1 MANELQ
7 KVGLVFTQEGAVDFK
22 KTLKEVNLEMNKNYN
37 QFRLTQAQ
45 WDSSTS
51 STEKLRAQQEY
62 LTNAYEIQQDKISTL
77 RMQLEEL
84 ENSEN
89 KNTTAIK
96 KKRNEL
102 TNAEIKLK
110 DYENKIKD
118 VNSALNDTGKKI
130 QDYGKKISDV
140 SEKINDVGN
149 KASVVS
155 AGVAAGGVALANSA
169 MSLEDAV
176 AKYVSTTNVAED
188 ETEKYKQVLE
198 NINKNNYGEGYDDIA
213 DSMAQ
218 VTMQIKDL
226 NAQDLQNI
234 TEKAIAL
241 RDLFGYDISESV
253 RAVKAMMDNFNVS
266 ADEAFNLIAEGKK
279 QGLDFSNEL
288 LDNINEYSVQFGKL
302 GLSVEDMF
310 NIFKVGADNGAFNLD
325 KIGDAVK
332 EFSIRVI
339 DGSNT
344 TVDGFK
350 RIGLNADDMAKK
362 FANGGE
368 EAKQAFIEVV
378 NRLGNM
384 DDKVSQSVAG
394 VDLFGTMWE
403 DLGPTVI
410 TSFSEMDAGISKSS
424 DSMQKSIDSLYNTTK
439 KKAETQLKRLQSL
452 GADFGDEMLP
462 VLEDLIDMAEG
473 FIEKLEGMSDAE
485 KQNVMNIA
493 LFVAGLG
500 PLTKAVGTVGQGI
513 GTVTKGVGTL
523 RTAIEVYKTGTE
535 SANESSNKL
544 ANGMKWL
551 SSSAGIA
558 TTAFT
563 AVTVGLGILKSQ
575 IDEEMSSIV
584 EARTEIEN
592 NTQARQNSLDVINQE
607 LSANMAQMEN
617 TKLLREE
624 LSNLVDENGKVKEGY
639 ESRVQFI
646 LSQLNNALGTEYT
659 MNDNIIK
666 QYGDMQDNI
675 DELIQKKQAQLILES
690 QEKEWQEAINNKN
703 QAYEDYLATQD
714 KIAEVQQK
722 INDLQN
728 NWTWRGSADMIMRV
742 NEYQGELEELQT
754 TLGEQDAQ
762 LQEYNNA
769 IATYQTNSQLM
780 IEGGV
785 ENYKKIEASV
795 AQTQTNITNTAN
807 ASLTER
813 INNQIAANAKVKE
826 LYDLEAQ
833 YNQNAKDS
841 IYAKNVEAGQKN
853 LQLLADELVS
863 KTSTIG
869 TLGQQEI
876 EAWRTLGSNSFD
888 VYKEKLDNMD
898 PTLAAKIQNLTGII
912 TTDTSLETATGN
924 QAGKMTDMFDQKLAL
939 SGKTADEIEAINS
952 NLENDRSVK
961 EGAEEIAGDAN
972 EGFNNN
978 VDGTKWGQDLSN
990 NISNG
995 MTSLKSKFWIT
1006 GAASAIATWIKN
1018 IIGHSV
1024 PKEGP
1029 LKDELTYMP
1038 DMIDNL
1044 VKGINKSR
1052 SKVKK
1057 ATSEVA
1063 QDIKDELNL
1072 EESTSVIKKRQTA
1085 TGITN
1090 IDDKKEELIN
1100 YDKMA
1105 NAITKALTN
1114 CKFTLDE
1121 DGFAR
1126 IVKDELYKVI

>member
-1 MANELQ
+1 MANELK
-7 KVGLVFTQEGAVDFK
+7 KVGLIFTQEGAVDFK
-22 KTLKEVNLEMNKNYN
+22 KTLQDISLEMNKNYN
-37 QFRLTQAQ
+37 QFKITQSQ
-45 WDSSTS
+45 WDSSTK

-62 LTNAYEIQQDKISTL
+62 LTNAYAIQEDKVKVL
-77 RMQLEEL
+77 KMQLEEL

-110 DYENKIKD
+110 DYESRIKE

-140 SEKINDVGN
+140 SEKIGDVGN
-149 KASVVS
+149 KASVIS

-169 MSLEDAV
+169 MNLEDAV
-176 AKYVSTTNVAED
+176 AKYISSTNVAERD
-188 ETEKYKQVLE
+188 TEKYKQVLE
-198 NINKNNYGEGYDDIA
+198 NINNNNYGEGYEDIA
-213 DSMAQ
+213 NSMAQ
-218 VTMQIKDL
+218 VTMQLKDL
-226 NAQDLQNI
+226 DAQNLQNV

-241 RDLFGYDISESV
+241 RDMFGYDVAESV
-253 RAVKAMMDNFNVS
+253 RAVKAMMDNLNVS

-302 GLSVEDMF
+302 GLSAEDMF

-344 TVDGFK
+344 TIDGFK

-378 NRLGNM
+378 NRLGSM
-384 DDKVSQSVAG
+384 DDKVSQSIAG

-410 TSFSEMDAGISKSS
+410 TSFSKMDSGISKSS
-424 DSMQKSIDSLYNTTK
+424 DSMQKSIDNLYNTTK

-452 GADFGDEMLP
+452 GADFGEEMLP
-462 VLEDLIDMAEG
+462 VLEDLIDLAEG
-473 FIEKLEGMSDAE
+473 FINKLEGMSDAE
-485 KQNVMNIA
+485 KQNIVNIG

-500 PLTKAVGTVGQGI
+500 PLTKAVGTVGKGI

-523 RTAIEVYKTGTE
+523 RTALETYKTGAE

-563 AVTVGLGILKSQ
+563 AVTVGLGILKSK
-575 IDEEMSSIV
+575 IDEEMSSIR
-584 EARTEIEN
+584 EARTEIES
-592 NTQARQNSLDVINQE
+592 NTQARQSSLDIINQE
-607 LSANMAQMEN
+607 LNANMAQIEN

-624 LSNLVDENGKVKEGY
+624 LNQLVDANGKVKEGC

-646 LSQLNNALGTEYT
+646 LNQLNNALGTEYT
-659 MNDNIIK
+659 LNGDIIG
-666 QYGDMQDNI
+666 QYDEMKKKI
-675 DELIQKKQAQLILES
+675 DELMQKKQAQLILES
-690 QEKEWQEAINNKN
+690 QEKEFQEAINNKG
-703 QAYEDYLATQD
+703 QAYEDYLATQN
-714 KIAEVQQK
+714 KIVEVQQK
-722 INDLQN
+722 INELQN
-728 NWTWRGSADMIMRV
+728 NWGWKGSADMIMRV
-742 NEYQGELEELQT
+742 NEYKEELEDLQT

-762 LQEYNNA
+762 LQEYNDA
-769 IATYQTNSQLM
+769 ITRYQTNSQLM
-780 IEGGV
+780 IEGGA
-785 ENYKKIEASV
+785 ENYKKIEESV
-795 AQTQTNITNTAN
+795 AQTQTNITNIAN
-807 ASLTER
+807 AGLAER
-813 INNQIAANAKVKE
+813 IKNQIDANTKSKE

-833 YNQNAKDS
+833 YNKNAKDS
-841 IYAKNVEAGQKN
+841 IYAKNVEEGQKN
-853 LQLLADELVS
+853 LQLLADELFNR
-863 KTSTIG
+863 TN
-869 TLGQQEI
+869 TLGILGPDEV
-876 EAWRTLGSNSFD
+876 EAWRLIGTNSFNA
-888 VYKEKLDNMD
+888 YKEKIDKMD
-898 PTLAAKIQNLTGII
+898 PTLAEKVQNLTGII
-912 TTDTSLETATGN
+912 ARDTSMETATGN
-924 QAGKMTDMFDQKLAL
+924 QAQRMTDMFDQKLTL
-939 SGKTADEIEAINS
+939 SGKTADEINNINAELK
-952 NLENDRSVK
+952 NNTSVE
-961 EGAEEIAGDAN
+961 EGAKELAGDAN
-972 EGFNNN
+972 TGFNTN
-978 VDGTKWGQDLSN
+978 VNGTKWGEDLSE
-990 NISNG
+990 NIASG
-995 MTSLKSKFWIT
+995 MQSKKSKIGIT

-1038 DMIDNL
+1038 DMINNL
-1044 VKGINKSR
+1044 VKGINDNKS
-1052 SKVKK
+1052 KITK
-1057 ATSEVA
+1057 ATSDMA
-1063 QDIKDELNL
+1063 KDMKSGL
-1072 EESTSVIKKRQTA
+1072 EFENENTFKDNTNKVIKVYNNYFYNPSFP
-1085 TGITN
+1085 ITCKEFTEEEM
-1090 IDDKKEELIN
+1090 KKVFN
-1100 YDKMA
+1100 YVNENLGKM
-1105 NAITKALTN
+1105 
-1114 CKFTLDE
+1114 
-1121 DGFAR
+1121 
-1126 IVKDELYKVI
+1126 Y

>member
-1 MANELQ
+1 MANELK

-22 KTLKEVNLEMNKNYN
+22 KTLQEVNLEMNKNYN

-62 LTNAYEIQQDKISTL
+62 LTNAYEIQQDKVSTL
-77 RMQLEEL
+77 KMQLEEL

-176 AKYVSTTNVAED
+176 AKYVSSTNVAED

-226 NAQDLQNI
+226 NEQDLQNI

-241 RDLFGYDISESV
+241 RDLFGYDVSESV
-253 RAVKAMMDNFNVS
+253 RAVKAMMDNLNVS

-302 GLSVEDMF
+302 GLSAEDMF

-344 TVDGFK
+344 TEDGFK
-350 RIGLNADDMAKK
+350 RIGLNADEMAKK

-378 NRLGNM
+378 NRLGSM
-384 DDKVSQSVAG
+384 DDKVSQSIAG

-410 TSFSEMDAGISKSS
+410 TSFSEMDGGISKSS
-424 DSMQKSIDSLYNTTK
+424 DSMQKSIDQLYNTTK

-452 GADFGDEMLP
+452 GAEFGDEMLP
-462 VLEDLIDMAEG
+462 VLENIIDMAEDV
-473 FIEKLEGMSDAE
+473 IDKLDGMSDSE
-485 KQNVMNIA
+485 KQNIINVG
-493 LFVAGLG
+493 LFVAALG
-500 PLTKAVGTVGQGI
+500 PAIKTAGTLGQGI
-513 GTVTKGVGTL
+513 GTVTKGIGTFTQAIGVARGTVESTSGVVNGL
-523 RTAIEVYKTGTE
+523 AKVFSGITSPIGLACTLIVTAI
-535 SANESSNKL
+535 
-544 ANGMKWL
+544 
-551 SSSAGIA
+551 AGIA
-558 TTAFT
+558 LSAQDTTKETEEAFENIGKGASDFTSGIET
-563 AVTVGLGILKSQ
+563 AKSHLESFNSTLFASSEEQQKLQEEMQEIQEGITEICKTASDERRGYT
-575 IDEEMSSIV
+575 DEEITQLEEYFTKLRELKNQEIAIQSSIATAITQQATTNAQSFQGSLEEYKV
-584 EARTEIEN
+584 QSQEWINTAIQQRDKTVQLIQDGTTQEIALLNQKYGSQATMQNEAY
-592 NTQARQNSLDVINQE
+592 A
-607 LSANMAQMEN
+607 
-617 TKLLREE
+617 
-624 LSNLVDENGKVKEGY
+624 
-639 ESRVQFI
+639 
-646 LSQLNNALGTEYT
+646 TEY
-659 MNDNIIK
+659 NNII
-666 QYGDMQDNI
+666 
-675 DELIQKKQAQLILES
+675 A
-690 QEKEWQEAINNKN
+690 N
-703 QAYEDYLATQD
+703 Q
-714 KIAEVQQK
+714 QQK
-722 INDLQN
+722 INAANQEVASVSQIYANGYLERASQN
-728 NWTWRGSADMIMRV
+728 DGFYTK
-742 NEYQGELEELQT
+742 
-754 TLGEQDAQ
+754 
-762 LQEYNNA
+762 LQEYNA
-769 IATYQTNSQLM
+769 
-780 IEGGV
+780 
-785 ENYKKIEASV
+785 KIEAENSRHNGQIESIENNGLLNQANKNSAKSQEEYMHKENMKDIWNEMYENMSDEQENELGVWLAQV
-795 AQTQTNITNTAN
+795 AQTEMYGGQIDEKTKSLVDSILASYDSMPSSTRESMKNTMSPMLEEMEN
-807 ASLTER
+807 AEPSLFAKATS
-813 INNQIAANAKVKE
+813 IADGILSRLKTTFMEHSPSRATRKIMKFAMQPMEEEMEDGKKE
-826 LYDLEAQ
+826 LFKQ
-833 YNQNAKDS
+833 
-841 IYAKNVEAGQKN
+841 
-853 LQLLADELVS
+853 
-863 KTSTIG
+863 
-869 TLGQQEI
+869 
-876 EAWRTLGSNSFD
+876 
-888 VYKEKLDNMD
+888 
-898 PTLAAKIQNLTGII
+898 
-912 TTDTSLETATGN
+912 
-924 QAGKMTDMFDQKLAL
+924 
-939 SGKTADEIEAINS
+939 ADEIGEGIT
-952 NLENDRSVK
+952 DR
-961 EGAEEIAGDAN
+961 
-972 EGFNNN
+972 
-978 VDGTKWGQDLSN
+978 LSN
-990 NISNG
+990 IEGKNVKSSIEAQANIGMQNG
-995 MTSLKSKFWIT
+995 ILA
-1006 GAASAIATWIKN
+1006 GN
-1018 IIGHSV
+1018 II
-1024 PKEGP
+1024 
-1029 LKDELTYMP
+1029 D
-1038 DMIDNL
+1038 
-1044 VKGINKSR
+1044 
-1052 SKVKK
+1052 
-1057 ATSEVA
+1057 
-1063 QDIKDELNL
+1063 
-1072 EESTSVIKKRQTA
+1072 
-1085 TGITN
+1085 
-1090 IDDKKEELIN
+1090 

-1105 NAITKALTN
+1105 NAFTKALTN

>member
-1 MANELQ
+1 
-7 KVGLVFTQEGAVDFK
+7 
-22 KTLKEVNLEMNKNYN
+22 
-37 QFRLTQAQ
+37 
-45 WDSSTS
+45 
-51 STEKLRAQQEY
+51 
-62 LTNAYEIQQDKISTL
+62 
-77 RMQLEEL
+77 
-84 ENSEN
+84 
-89 KNTTAIK
+89 
-96 KKRNEL
+96 
-102 TNAEIKLK
+102 
-110 DYENKIKD
+110 
-118 VNSALNDTGKKI
+118 
-130 QDYGKKISDV
+130 
-140 SEKINDVGN
+140 
-149 KASVVS
+149 
-155 AGVAAGGVALANSA
+155 
-169 MSLEDAV
+169 
-176 AKYVSTTNVAED
+176 
-188 ETEKYKQVLE
+188 
-198 NINKNNYGEGYDDIA
+198 
-213 DSMAQ
+213 
-218 VTMQIKDL
+218 
-226 NAQDLQNI
+226 
-234 TEKAIAL
+234 
-241 RDLFGYDISESV
+241 
-253 RAVKAMMDNFNVS
+253 
-266 ADEAFNLIAEGKK
+266 
-279 QGLDFSNEL
+279 
-288 LDNINEYSVQFGKL
+288 
-302 GLSVEDMF
+302 
-310 NIFKVGADNGAFNLD
+310 
-325 KIGDAVK
+325 
-332 EFSIRVI
+332 
-339 DGSNT
+339 
-344 TVDGFK
+344 
-350 RIGLNADDMAKK
+350 
-362 FANGGE
+362 
-368 EAKQAFIEVV
+368 
-378 NRLGNM
+378 M
-384 DDKVSQSVAG
+384 DDKVSQSIAG

-513 GTVTKGVGTL
+513 GAVTKGVGTL
-523 RTAIEVYKTGTE
+523 RTAIEVYRTGTE

-592 NTQARQNSLDVINQE
+592 NTQARQNSLDVINKE

-646 LSQLNNALGTEYT
+646 LNQLNNALGTEYT

-675 DELIQKKQAQLILES
+675 DELILKKQAQLILEA
-690 QEKEWQEAINNKN
+690 QEKEAQEAINNKQ

-722 INDLQN
+722 INDLQDD
-728 NWTWRGSADMIMRV
+728 WTWRGSADMIMRV

-762 LQEYNNA
+762 LQKYNDKL
-769 IATYQTNSQLM
+769 TSYQTNSQLM
-780 IEGGV
+780 LEGGV

-939 SGKTADEIEAINS
+939 SGKTADEIKAINS
-952 NLENDRSVK
+952 NLENDTSVG
-961 EGAEEIAGDAN
+961 EGAAEIAGDAN

-978 VDGTKWGQDLSN
+978 VDGATWGQDLSN

-995 MTSLKSKFWIT
+995 MTSQKSRFWIT
-1006 GAASAIATWIKN
+1006 GAASSVAGWIKS
-1018 IIGHSV
+1018 ILGHSV
-1024 PKEGP
+1024 PEEGP

-1072 EESTSVIKKRQTA
+1072 EESTSGIKKRQTA

>member
-1 MANELQ
+1 MANELK
-7 KVGLVFTQEGAVDFK
+7 KVGLIFTQEGAVDFK
-22 KTLKEVNLEMNKNYN
+22 KTLQDISLEMNKNYN
-37 QFRLTQAQ
+37 QFKLTQSQ
-45 WDSSTS
+45 WDSSTK

-62 LTNAYEIQQDKISTL
+62 LTNAYAIQEDRVKVL
-77 RMQLEEL
+77 KMQLEEL

-110 DYENKIKD
+110 DYESRIKE

-140 SEKINDVGN
+140 SEKISDVGN
-149 KASVVS
+149 KASVIS

-169 MSLEDAV
+169 MNLEDAV
-176 AKYVSTTNVAED
+176 AKYISSTNVAERD
-188 ETEKYKQVLE
+188 TEKYKQVLE
-198 NINKNNYGEGYDDIA
+198 NINNNNYGEGYEDIA
-213 DSMAQ
+213 NSMAQ
-218 VTMQIKDL
+218 VTMQLKDL
-226 NAQDLQNI
+226 DAQNLQNV

-241 RDLFGYDISESV
+241 RDMFGYDVAESV
-253 RAVKAMMDNFNVS
+253 RAVKAMMDNLNVS

-302 GLSVEDMF
+302 GLSAEDMF

-344 TVDGFK
+344 TIDGFK
-350 RIGLNADDMAKK
+350 RIGLNANDMAKK

-378 NRLGNM
+378 NRLGSM
-384 DDKVSQSVAG
+384 DDKVSQSIAG

-410 TSFSEMDAGISKSS
+410 TSFSKMDSGISKSS
-424 DSMQKSIDSLYNTTK
+424 DSMQKSIDNLYNTTK

-452 GADFGDEMLP
+452 GADFGEEMLP
-462 VLEDLIDMAEG
+462 VLEDLIDLAEG
-473 FIEKLEGMSDAE
+473 FINKLEGMSDAE
-485 KQNVMNIA
+485 KQNIVNIG

-500 PLTKAVGTVGQGI
+500 PLTKAVGTVGKGI

-523 RTAIEVYKTGTE
+523 RTALETYKTGAE

-563 AVTVGLGILKSQ
+563 AVTVGLGILKSK
-575 IDEEMSSIV
+575 IDEEMSSIR
-584 EARTEIEN
+584 EARTEIES
-592 NTQARQNSLDVINQE
+592 NTQARQSSLDIINQE
-607 LSANMAQMEN
+607 LNANMAQIEN

-624 LSNLVDENGKVKEGY
+624 LNQLVDANGKVKEGC

-646 LSQLNNALGTEYT
+646 LNQLNNALGTEYT
-659 MNDNIIK
+659 LNGDIIG
-666 QYGDMQDNI
+666 QYDEMKKKI
-675 DELIQKKQAQLILES
+675 DELMQKKQAQLILES
-690 QEKEWQEAINNKN
+690 QEKEFQEAINNKG
-703 QAYEDYLATQD
+703 QAYEDYLATQN
-714 KIAEVQQK
+714 KIVEVQQK
-722 INDLQN
+722 INELQN
-728 NWTWRGSADMIMRV
+728 NWGWKGSADMIMRV
-742 NEYQGELEELQT
+742 NEYKEELEDLQT

-769 IATYQTNSQLM
+769 ITKYQTNSQLM
-780 IEGGV
+780 IEGGA
-785 ENYKKIEASV
+785 ENYKKIEESV
-795 AQTQTNITNTAN
+795 AQTQTNITNIAN
-807 ASLTER
+807 AGLAER
-813 INNQIAANAKVKE
+813 IKNQIDANTKSKE

-833 YNQNAKDS
+833 YNKNAKDS
-841 IYAKNVEAGQKN
+841 IYAKNVEEGQKN
-853 LQLLADELVS
+853 LQLLADELFNR
-863 KTSTIG
+863 TN
-869 TLGQQEI
+869 TLGILGPDEV
-876 EAWRTLGSNSFD
+876 EAWRLIGTNSFNA
-888 VYKEKLDNMD
+888 YKEKIDKMD
-898 PTLAAKIQNLTGII
+898 PTLAAKVQNLTGII
-912 TTDTSLETATGN
+912 ARDTTMETATGN
-924 QAGKMTDMFDQKLAL
+924 QAQRMTDMFDQKLTL
-939 SGKTADEIEAINS
+939 SGKTADEINNINAELK
-952 NLENDRSVK
+952 NNTSVE
-961 EGAEEIAGDAN
+961 EGAKELAGDAN
-972 EGFNNN
+972 TGFNTN
-978 VDGTKWGQDLSN
+978 VDGTKWGEDLSE
-990 NISNG
+990 NIASG
-995 MTSLKSKFWIT
+995 MQSKKSKVGIT

-1038 DMIDNL
+1038 DMINNL
-1044 VKGINKSR
+1044 VKGINDNKS
-1052 SKVKK
+1052 K
-1057 ATSEVA
+1057 
-1063 QDIKDELNL
+1063 
-1072 EESTSVIKKRQTA
+1072 
-1085 TGITN
+1085 
-1090 IDDKKEELIN
+1090 
-1100 YDKMA
+1100 
-1105 NAITKALTN
+1105 ITKATTDMAKDMKSGLEFENENTFKDNTN
-1114 CKFTLDE
+1114 
-1121 DGFAR
+1121 
-1126 IVKDELYKVI
+1126 KVIKVYNNYFYNPSFPITCKEFTEEEMKKVFNYVNENLGKMY

>member
-1 MANELQ
+1 MANELK
-7 KVGLVFTQEGAVDFK
+7 KVGLIFTQEGAVDFK
-22 KTLKEVNLEMNKNYN
+22 KTLQDISLEMNKNYN
-37 QFRLTQAQ
+37 QFKLTQSQ
-45 WDSSTS
+45 WDSSTK

-62 LTNAYEIQQDKISTL
+62 LTNAYAIQEDKVKVL
-77 RMQLEEL
+77 KMQLEEL

-198 NINKNNYGEGYDDIA
+198 SINKNNYGEGYDDIA

-218 VTMQIKDL
+218 VTAQLKDL

-241 RDLFGYDISESV
+241 RDLFGYDVSESI
-253 RAVKAMMDNFNVS
+253 RAVKAMMDNLNVS

-302 GLSVEDMF
+302 GLSAEDMF

-350 RIGLNADDMAKK
+350 RIGLNADTMAKK

-378 NRLGNM
+378 NRLGSM
-384 DDKVSQSVAG
+384 DDKVSQSIAG

-410 TSFSEMDAGISKSS
+410 TSFSKMDSGISKSS
-424 DSMQKSIDSLYNTTK
+424 DSMQKSIDQLYNTTK

-452 GADFGDEMLP
+452 GADFGEEMLP

-513 GTVTKGVGTL
+513 GAVTKGVGTL
-523 RTAIEVYKTGTE
+523 RTAIEVYRTGTE

-592 NTQARQNSLDVINQE
+592 NTQARQNSLDVINKE

-646 LSQLNNALGTEYT
+646 LNQLNNALGTEYT

-675 DELIQKKQAQLILES
+675 DELILKKQAQLILEA
-690 QEKEWQEAINNKN
+690 QEKEAQEAINNKQ

-722 INDLQN
+722 INDLQDD
-728 NWTWRGSADMIMRV
+728 WTWRGSADMIMRV

-762 LQEYNNA
+762 LQKYNDKL
-769 IATYQTNSQLM
+769 TSYQTNSQLM
-780 IEGGV
+780 LEGGV

-978 VDGTKWGQDLSN
+978 VDGTKWGQDLSD
-990 NISNG
+990 NISDG
-995 MTSLKSKFWIT
+995 MTSKKSKIGIT
-1006 GAASAIATWIKN
+1006 GAASAVAGWIKS
-1018 IIGHSV
+1018 ILGHSV
-1024 PKEGP
+1024 PEEGP

-1044 VKGINKSR
+1044 VEGINKSR

-1072 EESTSVIKKRQTA
+1072 EESTSGIKKRQTA

-1090 IDDKKEELIN
+1090 IDDKKEELID

>member
-1 MANELQ
+1 MANELK
-7 KVGLVFTQEGAVDFK
+7 KVGLIFTQEGAVDFK
-22 KTLKEVNLEMNKNYN
+22 KTLQDISLEMNKNYN
-37 QFRLTQAQ
+37 QFKLTQSQ
-45 WDSSTS
+45 WDSSTK

-62 LTNAYEIQQDKISTL
+62 LTNAYAIQEDRVKVL
-77 RMQLEEL
+77 KMQLEEL

-110 DYENKIKD
+110 DYESRIKE

-140 SEKINDVGN
+140 SEKISDVGN
-149 KASVVS
+149 KASVIS

-169 MSLEDAV
+169 MNLEDAI
-176 AKYVSTTNVAED
+176 AKYISSTNVAERD
-188 ETEKYKQVLE
+188 TEKYKQVLE
-198 NINKNNYGEGYDDIA
+198 NINNNNYGEGYEDIA
-213 DSMAQ
+213 NSMAQ
-218 VTMQIKDL
+218 VTMQLKDL
-226 NAQDLQNI
+226 DAQNLQNV

-241 RDLFGYDISESV
+241 RDMFGYDVAESV
-253 RAVKAMMDNFNVS
+253 RAVKAMMDNLNVS

-302 GLSVEDMF
+302 GLSAEDMF

-344 TVDGFK
+344 TIDGFK

-378 NRLGNM
+378 NRLGSM
-384 DDKVSQSVAG
+384 DDKVSQSIAG

-410 TSFSEMDAGISKSS
+410 TSFSKMDSGISKSS
-424 DSMQKSIDSLYNTTK
+424 DSMQKSIDNLYNTTK

-452 GADFGDEMLP
+452 GADFGEEMLP
-462 VLEDLIDMAEG
+462 VLEDLIDLAEG
-473 FIEKLEGMSDAE
+473 FINKLEGMSDAE
-485 KQNVMNIA
+485 KQNIVNIG

-500 PLTKAVGTVGQGI
+500 PLTKAVGTVGKGI

-523 RTAIEVYKTGTE
+523 RTALETYKTGAE

-563 AVTVGLGILKSQ
+563 AVTVGLGILKSK
-575 IDEEMSSIV
+575 IDEEMSSIR
-584 EARTEIEN
+584 EARTEIES
-592 NTQARQNSLDVINQE
+592 NTQARQSSLDIINQE
-607 LSANMAQMEN
+607 LNANMAQIEN

-624 LSNLVDENGKVKEGY
+624 LNQLVDANGKVKEGC

-646 LSQLNNALGTEYT
+646 LNQLNNALGTEYT
-659 MNDNIIK
+659 LNGDIIG
-666 QYGDMQDNI
+666 QYDEMKKKI
-675 DELIQKKQAQLILES
+675 DELMQKKQAQLILES
-690 QEKEWQEAINNKN
+690 QEKEFQEAINNKG
-703 QAYEDYLATQD
+703 QAYEDYLATQN
-714 KIAEVQQK
+714 KIVEVQQK
-722 INDLQN
+722 INELQN
-728 NWTWRGSADMIMRV
+728 NWGWKGSADMIMRV
-742 NEYQGELEELQT
+742 NEYKEELEDLQT

-762 LQEYNNA
+762 LQEYNDA
-769 IATYQTNSQLM
+769 ITKYQTNSQLM
-780 IEGGV
+780 IEGGA
-785 ENYKKIEASV
+785 ENYKKIEESV
-795 AQTQTNITNTAN
+795 AQTQTNITNIAN
-807 ASLTER
+807 AGLAER
-813 INNQIAANAKVKE
+813 IKNQIDANTKSKE

-833 YNQNAKDS
+833 YNKNAKDS
-841 IYAKNVEAGQKN
+841 IYAKNVEEGQKN
-853 LQLLADELVS
+853 LQLLADELFNR
-863 KTSTIG
+863 TN
-869 TLGQQEI
+869 TLGILGPDEV
-876 EAWRTLGSNSFD
+876 EAWRLIGTNSFNA
-888 VYKEKLDNMD
+888 YKEKIDKMD
-898 PTLAAKIQNLTGII
+898 PTLAAKVQNLTGII
-912 TTDTSLETATGN
+912 ARDTTMETATGN
-924 QAGKMTDMFDQKLAL
+924 QAQRMTDMFDQKLTL
-939 SGKTADEIEAINS
+939 SGKTADEINSINAELK
-952 NLENDRSVK
+952 NNTSVE
-961 EGAEEIAGDAN
+961 EGAKELAGDAN
-972 EGFNNN
+972 TGFNTN
-978 VDGTKWGQDLSN
+978 VDGTKWGEDLSE
-990 NISNG
+990 NIASG
-995 MTSLKSKFWIT
+995 MQSKKSKVGIT

-1038 DMIDNL
+1038 DMINNL
-1044 VKGINKSR
+1044 VKGINDNKS
-1052 SKVKK
+1052 K
-1057 ATSEVA
+1057 
-1063 QDIKDELNL
+1063 
-1072 EESTSVIKKRQTA
+1072 
-1085 TGITN
+1085 
-1090 IDDKKEELIN
+1090 
-1100 YDKMA
+1100 
-1105 NAITKALTN
+1105 ITKATTDMAKDMKSGLEFENENTFKDNTN
-1114 CKFTLDE
+1114 
-1121 DGFAR
+1121 
-1126 IVKDELYKVI
+1126 KVIKVYNNYFYNPSFPITCKEFTEEEMKKVFNYVNENLGKMY